1 MRLKAWEG
9 LPRPSDS
16 HHEPPDEVKNIL
28 SPVLLQGDGSIKA
41 WICYPSTSV
50 VKDEILTPDSKYDC
64 RMKLRVGMF
73 TGPVCSYSA
82 LSLQFASLKYP
93 LKWGRTELIAVFI
106 LETNNAFEQELDRKS
121 KCKDY

>member
-9 LPRPSDS
+9 LSSDS

-28 SPVLLQGDGSIKA
+28 KQVFLQGDDSIKA

-73 TGPVCSYSA
+73 TAPVCSHSA

-93 LKWGRTELIAVFI
+93 LKWGRTEIIAIFI
-106 LETNNAFEQELDRKS
+106 LGTNNAFEQELDRKS
-121 KCKDY
+121 KFKDY